1 MKIQGML
8 LSATRTL
15 RSSVF
20 TLLSIAAPFYLDT
33 LSLNY
38 IEIGL
43 ILLLSSVTSTVFIY
57 VIPRLKITATSKVF
71 LTWGL
76 LSASLL
82 LLVVSDGLLEFI
94 LALIIG
100 GLSLTGKDMSPN
112 TSIEQYTIGSYYPD
126 QREKNNQFSYYN
138 FLSYGG
144 NMAASLAIFVFT
156 GLTFRSIFM
165 AGLILTLLEAVPYL
179 FVKFPNPK
187 PRAKGQPPSRDE
199 RRIVSRLTVLFG
211 TDSFGGGFVNTSM
224 LSLWFLAVYSLKIGE
239 TGLIFVVVNLLTMIS
254 VLISG
259 RLSTR
264 IGLIRTMV
272 STHLISNAFLIMMS
286 FVHILF
292 LSEIFLFLR
301 QTTSQMDVPA
311 RDSFIN
317 TIIEPDSRMYTNSHF
332 LAARN
337 LSNVP
342 SPAVGSLLIDFYPL
356 ALPAVAGA
364 IKSAYDIALY
374 AGFRKYRV

>member
-1 MKIQGML
+1 MKAQGIL
-8 LSATRTL
+8 ISSSRTL

-20 TLLSIAAPFYLDT
+20 TLLSISAPFYLDS
-33 LSLNY
+33 LRLNY

-43 ILLLSSVTSTVFIY
+43 ILLLSAVTSTVFIY
-57 VIPRLKITATSKVF
+57 LIPRLKMTAISKIF

-76 LSASLL
+76 LSISLII
-82 LLVVSDGLLEFI
+82 LVVNDGLPEFI
-94 LALIIG
+94 LALLIG

-112 TSIEQYTIGSYYPD
+112 ASIEQYTIGSYYPD

-144 NMAASLAIFVFT
+144 NMAASLAIFIFT
-156 GLTFRSIFM
+156 GLTFSSIFM
-165 AGLILTLLEAVPYL
+165 VGLILTLAEAVPYML
-179 FVKFPNPK
+179 VRFPNPK
-187 PRAKGQPPSRDE
+187 PRPKGQPPNETE
-199 RRIVSRLTVLFG
+199 RKIVSRLTVLFG
-211 TDSFGGGFVNTSM
+211 ADSFGGGFVNTSM
-224 LSLWFLAVYSLKIGE
+224 LSLWFLAIYSLKIQE
-239 TGLIFVVVNLLTMIS
+239 TGLIFVVVNLLTMVS

-272 STHLISNAFLIMMS
+272 STHLVSNAFLIMMS
-286 FVHILF
+286 FVHVLF

-337 LSNVP
+337 ISNIP
-342 SPAVGSLLIDFYPL
+342 SPAVGGLIIDFYPL
-356 ALPAVAGA
+356 VLPAVAGA
-364 IKSAYDIALY
+364 IKSVYDVALY
-374 AGFRKYRV
+374 AGFRKYKV

>member
-1 MKIQGML
+1 MKAQGFL
-8 LSATRTL
+8 LSTTRTL

-20 TLLSIAAPFYLDT
+20 TLLSIAAPFYLDA
-33 LSLNY
+33 LNLNY

-43 ILLLSSVTSTVFIY
+43 ILLLSAISSTVFIY
-57 VIPRLKITATSKVF
+57 IIPRLKITAVSKVF

-76 LSASLL
+76 LSVSLL
-82 LLVVSDGLLEFI
+82 ILVINDGLLEFI
-94 LALIIG
+94 IALIIG

-112 TSIEQYTIGSYYPD
+112 TSIEQYTIGSYYPE
-126 QREKNNQFSYYN
+126 QREKNNQFAYYN

-165 AGLILTLLEAVPYL
+165 AGFVLTLLEAVPYL
-179 FVKFPNPK
+179 FVRFPNPK
-187 PRAKGQPPSRDE
+187 PKVKGQPPNLEE
-199 RRIVSRLTVLFG
+199 RKIVSRLTVLFG

-224 LSLWFLAVYSLKIGE
+224 LSLWFLAIYSLKIGE
-239 TGLIFVVVNLLTMIS
+239 TGFIFVIVNLLTMLS

-317 TIIEPDSRMYTNSHF
+317 TIIEPDSRMYTNSRF

-342 SPAVGSLLIDFYPL
+342 SPAIGGLLIDFYPL
-356 ALPAVAGA
+356 VLPAVAGA
-364 IKSAYDIALY
+364 IKSAYDVALY
-374 AGFRKYRV
+374 AGFRKYKV